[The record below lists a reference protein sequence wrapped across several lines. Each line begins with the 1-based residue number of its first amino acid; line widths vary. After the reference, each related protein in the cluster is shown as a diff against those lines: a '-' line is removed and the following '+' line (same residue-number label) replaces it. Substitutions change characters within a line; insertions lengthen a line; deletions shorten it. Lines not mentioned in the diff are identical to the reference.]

1 MTINSFYDSQNR
13 LGLLSTDPTEQTFLS
28 MESDKENLLQTLD
41 SSLKAS
47 VGLELSNRIRTYERQ
62 AYTFF

>member
-28 MESDKENLLQTLD
+28 VEGKKESLLQSLD
-41 SSLKAS
+41 STLSAS
-47 VGLELSNRIRTYERQ
+47 VGFELSDHSRTYERQ